1 MADKG
6 WIDGGEHP
14 TLPFSD
20 NKTSKA
26 AAESM
31 IGSASSLR
39 RLVYDV
45 IKHLGGCTDDE
56 IEIETGLSHQTAS
69 ARRRELVLSGAV
81 VASGERRATRSG
93 RTAAVHI
100 INEE

>member
-6 WIDGGEHP
+6 WIEGGEHP
-14 TLPFSD
+14 TLPFAD
-20 NKTSKA
+20 RQTSKE

-56 IEIETGLSHQTAS
+56 IEVETGLSGSTVRP
-69 ARRRELVLSGAV
+69 RRRELVLSGAIV
-81 VASGERRATRSG
+81 ESGERRKTRSG

>member
-20 NKTSKA
+20 TKTSKA

-56 IEIETGLSHQTAS
+56 IEVETGLSGSTVRP
-69 ARRRELVLSGAV
+69 RRRELVLSGAIV
-81 VASGERRATRSG
+81 ESGERRKTRSG

-100 INEE
+100 VNEE

>member
-1 MADKG
+1 MSDKG
-6 WIDGGEHP
+6 WLEGGEHP

-20 NKTSKA
+20 RQTSKE

-56 IEIETGLSHQTAS
+56 IEVGIQVNGKLRDTIMLPRDCENADAEAL
-69 ARRRELVLSGAV
+69 
-81 VASGERRATRSG
+81 
-93 RTAAVHI
+93 AAAGT
-100 INEE
+100 